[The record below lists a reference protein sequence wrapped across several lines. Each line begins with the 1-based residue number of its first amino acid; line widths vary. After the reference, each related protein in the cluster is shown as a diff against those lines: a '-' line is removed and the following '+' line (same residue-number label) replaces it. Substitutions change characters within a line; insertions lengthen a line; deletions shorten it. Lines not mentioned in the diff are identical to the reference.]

1 MRKTLLW
8 VFAAGLCGVCGGAYS
23 PIIDGALADVRIK
36 IVDDMGEAVP
46 DATISVT
53 FYTAPEKVDVKR
65 GKTDA
70 QGCFSAKG
78 RCVGE
83 AYVWIRKEGYY
94 ETKIIPKFQTL
105 SDKDVERQRKWSDGT
120 VETTAT
126 LKKKHQPTSM
136 KLNHR
141 QYWPFPATNT
151 VFALDLEMFQWCP
164 PYGQGR
170 HADLELLYEAV
181 EHPEEGWAVSY
192 WNKLTLTMPNIVDGF
207 YRMKMEP
214 YSKFPYAYE
223 ANTNAVF
230 SKSLVLEIERKNDR
244 MVKIDL
250 LPDDEYLVFRTRT
263 ATNHLGQVTSANYG
277 RIGEKLNLAIGLSMK
292 SWFNPKPNDT
302 NLEDARAW

>member
-1 MRKTLLW
+1 MKTLACL
-8 VFAAGLCGVCGGAYS
+8 FAAIGIVHFAAAYS

-36 IVDDMGEAVP
+36 VVDDLGEAVP

-53 FYTAPEKVDVKR
+53 FYTAPEKVDIKR

-78 RCVGE
+78 RCIGE
-83 AYVWIRKEGYY
+83 AHAWIRKDGYY
-94 ETKIIPKFQTL
+94 DTKIDPAFQTL
-105 SDKDVERQRKWSDGT
+105 PEAEVQSSRKWSKGEVQT
-120 VETTAT
+120 VTT
-126 LKKKHQPTSM
+126 LKKKRQPTSL

-141 QYWPFPATNT
+141 QYWSFPATNT

-164 PYGQGR
+164 PYGNGR

-181 EHPEEGWAVSY
+181 EHPGEGWAVSY
-192 WNKLTLTMPNIVDGF
+192 WNKLTLAMPNVVDGF
-207 YRMKMEP
+207 YRVRMEP

-230 SKSLVLEIERKNDR
+230 SKSFVLEIERKNDR

-292 SWFNPKPNDT
+292 SWFNPKSNDT
-302 NLEDARAW
+302 NLEDARDW

>member
-1 MRKTLLW
+1 MAAIGSAH
-8 VFAAGLCGVCGGAYS
+8 FAAAYS
-23 PIIDGALADVRIK
+23 PIIDGALADVKIK
-36 IVDDMGEAVP
+36 VVDEVGEVVP

-65 GKTDA
+65 GKTDT

-78 RCVGE
+78 RCIGE
-83 AYVWIRKEGYY
+83 VHTWIRKNGYY
-94 ETKIIPKFQTL
+94 DTKIDPAFQTL
-105 SDKDVERQRKWSDGT
+105 PEAEVQSSRKWSKGEVQT
-120 VETTAT
+120 VAT
-126 LKKKHQPTSM
+126 LKKKRQPTSL

-164 PYGQGR
+164 PY
-170 HADLELLYEAV
+170 DLELLYEAV

-192 WNKLTLTMPNIVDGF
+192 WNKLTLTMPNVVDGF
-207 YRMKMEP
+207 YRVKMEP

-250 LPDDEYLVFRTRT
+250 LPDDEYLVLRTRT
-263 ATNHLGQVTSANYG
+263 ATNHLGQVTNANYG

-302 NLEDARAW
+302 NLEDARTW